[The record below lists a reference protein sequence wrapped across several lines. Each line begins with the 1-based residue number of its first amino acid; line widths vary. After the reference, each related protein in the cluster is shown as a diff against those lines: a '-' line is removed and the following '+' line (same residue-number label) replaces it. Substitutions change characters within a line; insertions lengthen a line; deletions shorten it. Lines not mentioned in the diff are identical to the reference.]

1 MKKLDKKEALSRV
14 QFICSKQEKCC
25 SEIRKKLQSWGIN
38 SQEQEEIIDSL
49 IDDKFID
56 ENRFTPVFVR
66 DKFRF
71 NRWGRIKIAYHLRQ
85 KQIPSDIIENALQ
98 EIDEQEYISTL
109 TNLLQSK
116 LKGLKEV
123 DKYQLKAKLLR
134 FIQSRGFESNLANNI
149 IEELLEQ
156 NNK

>member
-1 MKKLDKKEALSRV
+1 MKKLDKKEALSSV

-38 SQEQEEIIDSL
+38 AQEQEEIIESL
-49 IDDKFID
+49 IEDKFID

-85 KQIPSDIIENALQ
+85 KQIPAYIIETALQ
-98 EIDEQEYISTL
+98 EIDEQEYMETL
-109 TNLLQSK
+109 TELLQSK
-116 LKGLKEV
+116 LKGLNTE

-134 FIQSRGFESNLANNI
+134 FIHSRGFEPALADSVINR
-149 IEELLEQ
+149 LLEQ
-156 NNK
+156 

>member
-25 SEIRKKLQSWGIN
+25 SEIQKKLQGWGIN
-38 SQEQEEIIDSL
+38 SQEQKEIIDSL

-85 KQIPSDIIENALQ
+85 KQIPSAIIENALQ
-98 EIDEQEYISTL
+98 EIDEQEYKETL
-109 TNLLQSK
+109 TDLLQSK
-116 LKGLKEV
+116 LKGLKET

-134 FIQSRGFESNLANNI
+134 FIQSRGFEPNLANNI
-149 IEELLEQ
+149 IEKLLEQ
-156 NNK
+156 NDK